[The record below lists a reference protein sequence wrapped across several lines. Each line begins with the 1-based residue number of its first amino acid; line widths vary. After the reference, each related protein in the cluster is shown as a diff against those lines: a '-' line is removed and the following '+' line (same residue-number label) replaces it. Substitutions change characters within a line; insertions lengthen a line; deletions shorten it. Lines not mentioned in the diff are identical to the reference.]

1 MVARS
6 PDAWADR
13 HVWEAVV
20 SRLPC
25 AHLPS
30 KQRARPRSCRRCQ
43 LFNRLDR
50 LPDSV
55 HLVSGI
61 GASLLSTGGRKR
73 LALWLG
79 TVFIAANAAEFVG
92 KRLITRPPLYA
103 EQAGERIHVRPFDS
117 SFPSGHMI
125 RAVVLAACLVTC
137 FPRTRPIALVW
148 LTAVAVMLVVG
159 GWHTPTDVAGGLL
172 IASWLLISAFIALHA
187 QRRPTVELDQRG
199 PA

>member
-1 MVARS
+1 MPGLTATSGKPSFLGSLV
-6 PDAWADR
+6 PIF
-13 HVWEAVV
+13 H
-20 SRLPC
+20 
-25 AHLPS
+25 PS
-30 KQRARPRSCRRCQ
+30 KEHGHVAVAAANYSIVWIASPIPST
-43 LFNRLDR
+43 L
-50 LPDSV
+50 
-55 HLVSGI
+55 LV
-61 GASLLSTGGRKR
+61 ASALLYLSTRGRKR

-187 QRRPTVELDQRG
+187 QCRPAVELDQRG